1 MPNIAII
8 TDSTAQFANPNFH
21 GNDIVRVIPASIKF
35 NDVLYDND
43 EDKKPKVSNF
53 PLIPFSKT
61 DPQLVMPD
69 QNELSKLFVQL
80 LKTYNELIVLTSSTN
95 ITSIYQNCVDAVD
108 LIKGK
113 SAIQVIDSQTVSVGL
128 GHLVQIAA
136 EKIATGA
143 TSTETEREIRQLI
156 PHIYT
161 LFCSPCLRYLSNISL
176 LDYSQAVIG
185 EILSMYP
192 IYSLE
197 DGIPKSLC
205 KTKNFRNTQDY
216 FQEFIEEYE
225 FLKHIAIIKGI
236 GINGFDNRTL
246 KQYAQEIHPD
256 TPFSEHRLNS
266 YLAAIFGP
274 KTLGLIVI
282 EKPYS
287 LEG

>member
-8 TDSTAQFANPNFH
+8 TDSTAQFANPNFL
-21 GNDIVRVIPASIKF
+21 GNDLVRIIPASIKF
-35 NDVLYDND
+35 NGVVYDENK
-43 EDKKPKVSNF
+43 EKKTKVSNF
-53 PLIPFSKT
+53 PLIPFTKT
-61 DPQLVMPD
+61 DPKLVMPD
-69 QNELSKLFVQL
+69 HNELSKLFIQL
-80 LKTYNELIVLTSSTN
+80 LKNYNELIILTSSTN
-95 ITSIYQNCVDAVD
+95 LTDIYQNCIEAVD

-113 SAIQVIDSQTVSVGL
+113 SAIQVIDSQTTSVGL
-128 GHLVQIAA
+128 GYLVQVAA
-136 EKIATGA
+136 EKFAAGA
-143 TSTETEREIRQLI
+143 TLTETEREIRQLI

-161 LFCSPCLRYLSNISL
+161 LFCTPSLRYLSNIGIL
-176 LDYSQAVIG
+176 NFSQAVIG

-205 KTKNFRNTQDY
+205 KTKNFRSTQDY

-236 GINGFDNRTL
+236 GINGFDNRTI
-246 KQYAQEIHPD
+246 KQYVQEIHPD
-256 TPFSEHRLNS
+256 TPFSEHRLNTF
-266 YLAAIFGP
+266 LAAIFGP